1 MRIASSR
8 NVASYNENLQ
18 GTGLMADP
26 CNRIR
31 AVGQCGL
38 NSANFIVT
46 RSDFFTQILKR
57 SKTIEKAQLEFA
69 TMLRIILRRRK

>member
-18 GTGLMADP
+18 GTGFMVDP
-26 CNRIR
+26 CNCIR
-31 AVGQCGL
+31 AVGQCTL

-46 RSDFFTQILKR
+46 RSDFFTQILKK
-57 SKTIEKAQLEFA
+57 SKTIEKAKLEFA